1 TVLFSEEGFEMKKVT
16 LSIFALSL
24 VFLATGCGDSPD
36 SVMKDSINLMK
47 EANGIVEGIKSKE
60 DAEKAKPKL
69 EEIVTKMKKVADR
82 AKKVGKLDKDK
93 KEALLKK
100 FSSEMAEVQKQD
112 KKIEPSKEAMEV
124 LKGPAME
131 LGLAYLSVLSELGV
145 GLEDLI
151 PKK

>member
-1 TVLFSEEGFEMKKVT
+1 MKKVT